1 VLEES
6 DLVKF
11 ARRPITNARAAELA
25 QEARAVVEQTER
37 DVQAARAAAATREA
51 AA

>member
-1 VLEES
+1 
-6 DLVKF
+6 VKF

-25 QEARAVVEQTER
+25 QDGRAVVEETEH
-37 DVQAARAAAATREA
+37 DVQAARAAAAAREA